1 MVTVNENIRFY
12 KPNDPYFYEVD
23 NLPLIDLLN
32 NDKTLADA
40 INDILLTQANYATEL
55 FVQQAVGDSTVIDID
70 GDGVT
75 IPNNVIQWVLS
86 KNYATTLEALTDTDL
101 TDIENGDV
109 LVFDS
114 GTFRPGTVGGAN
126 ATFFPEPLMFFQDMQ
141 YGVID
146 TAPPPYQT
154 KPAITA
160 GGSNG
165 DPNGNYLGRP
175 NGEGLTSTGTLRQ
188 ASNYDSVGELDPFHP
203 VAVPRYK
210 LYDIMKDQGSGNFPN
225 FKNRSVFTFRRT
237 YAECGLPANTRS
249 IFLTT
254 SITESAEDGGNS
266 KDRLTR
272 LLIRN
277 TNEVSNSKGTGFPAL
292 ILNEAYSNYND
303 GDNTPLQNNTTAPE
317 TEVFM
322 GPFQRNNQ
330 YIEIEVQTTAF
341 ASKEP
346 DTDGY
351 PTVSLVITGYTVD

>member
-1 MVTVNENIRFY
+1 
-12 KPNDPYFYEVD
+12 
-23 NLPLIDLLN
+23 
-32 NDKTLADA
+32 
-40 INDILLTQANYATEL
+40 
-55 FVQQAVGDSTVIDID
+55 
-70 GDGVT
+70 
-75 IPNNVIQWVLS
+75 
-86 KNYATTLEALTDTDL
+86 
-101 TDIENGDV
+101 
-109 LVFDS
+109 
-114 GTFRPGTVGGAN
+114 
-126 ATFFPEPLMFFQDMQ
+126 
-141 YGVID
+141 
-146 TAPPPYQT
+146 
-154 KPAITA
+154 AITA
-160 GGSNG
+160 GGSSG

-175 NGEGLTSTGTLRQ
+175 NGEGLTSAVRQ

-210 LYDIMKDQGSGNFPN
+210 LYDVMKDQGEFPN

-254 SITESAEDGGNS
+254 SITESAEDGGTVR
-266 KDRLTR
+266 DRLTR

-303 GDNTPLQNNTTAPE
+303 GDDTPLQNNTTTPV

-322 GPFQRNNQ
+322 GPFQRNNE

-346 DTDGY
+346 DTDSY